1 MAASLEKAVA
11 DWYRGVV
18 RTRAARV
25 EDSSGLVEQ
34 IDSELDATGEV
45 SRQSRLLLD
54 ELGRTAAAGVSH
66 AQRWDSKPRELA
78 ASVIRMFRGHE
89 PYLHASQVEAP
100 ETNVLHAIA
109 DLRMGG
115 AQQLVID
122 VLRTAPGNS
131 VHQVICR
138 SISRTYRPGVKHR
151 ALPVQ
156 VDAIRRHIDALDPEL
171 VHVCHYHASL
181 PSLAW
186 YEAVFQAAITSGRPV
201 VQSHCVIG
209 DPWMGSNRQHLVF
222 CSEWSMGRSGV
233 PEIPGTVI
241 NPGSPAQMFLA
252 PRRALSDSLRI
263 GMAYR
268 LVGDKIDVSAAD
280 AIIQVLKQ
288 VPAARMCIAG
298 DGNCRAA
305 LEAGVR
311 EAGFAD
317 RVDWLGYVPFDALP
331 DFYRGLDLAI
341 APVIAD
347 TFGSGSVHAILS
359 GTPVVGYGVAAIPE
373 ILVSDETLV
382 APGDSVEM
390 GRKVAA
396 ILEDDALHARLHAAQ
411 LERSMKH
418 FGIEQMAGQYHRL
431 FREVADQSGHSS
443 SNLH

>member
-1 MAASLEKAVA
+1 MTAALEKAVA

-18 RTRAARV
+18 RMRAAAV
-25 EDSSGLVEQ
+25 EDSAGLVER
-34 IDSELDATGEV
+34 IDAELDANGEV
-45 SRQSRLLLD
+45 SPQSRLLLD
-54 ELGRTAAAGVSH
+54 ELGRTAAAGVSD
-66 AQRWDSKPRELA
+66 ARAGNSWPRRLA
-78 ASVIRMFRGHE
+78 ANVIRMIRGHE
-89 PYLHASQVEAP
+89 PYLHAARVEAP

-109 DLRMGG
+109 DLQTGG

-131 VHQVICR
+131 HHEVIFR
-138 SISRTYRPGVKHR
+138 SISRTYRPGVTHR

-156 VDAIRRHIDALDPEL
+156 VDAIRRYIDALDPEL

-186 YEAVFQAAITSGRPV
+186 YEAVFRAAITSGRPV

-209 DPWMGSNRQHLVF
+209 DPWMGSNHQHLVF
-222 CSEWSMGRSGV
+222 CSEWSMKRSGV
-233 PEIPGTVI
+233 SGIPGTVI
-241 NPGSPAQMFLA
+241 HPGSPAQMFQA

-268 LVGDKIDVSAAD
+268 LVGDKVDVSAAD

-298 DGNCRAA
+298 DGNRRAA
-305 LEAGVR
+305 LEARVR

-317 RVDWLGYVPFDALP
+317 RVDWLGYVPFEALP

-373 ILVSDETLV
+373 ILVSDEALV
-382 APGDSVEM
+382 VPGDPVDM

-396 ILEDDALHARLHAAQ
+396 ILQDDARHARVHAAQ
-411 LERSMKH
+411 LERSAKH